1 MPKSTLLD
9 IAKRNGSDPAVGL
22 IDETIK
28 PHPEL
33 IYVPARTIKGTSYK
47 TLIRTS
53 LPTAGFRKAND
64 GVTASKSTYDNRRIE
79 TYILNPRWECDKAVA
94 DRKEDGPEIFI
105 FDEATGMLEASLQ
118 QVCTNFYYGR
128 DDDYGGDV
136 EGHPGLIDSY
146 DATNMVVDAGGTTGD
161 TGSSVWL
168 IRFGRK
174 HVNWVWGENGSMEV
188 EDPRIETITGENGGS
203 LTGYVQELLAYP
215 GLQVGSLKS
224 VVRIKKLTADSG
236 KGLTDD
242 VIYDALSKFPA
253 GQEPDL
259 ILCSKRSL
267 KQLRG
272 SRTATNGTGAPAPIP
287 ESIEGTQGPI
297 PIRPSE
303 AILDTE
309 ALTL

>member
-1 MPKSTLLD
+1 MARPTLLD
-9 IAKRNGSDPAVGL
+9 IAKRNGSDAAVGL
-22 IDETIK
+22 IDETTK
-28 PHPEL
+28 THPEL
-33 IYVPARTIKGTSYK
+33 LYVPARTIKGTNYK

-64 GVTASKSTYDNRRIE
+64 GVTASKSGYTNRLIE
-79 TYILNPRWECDKAVA
+79 TYILNPRWQVDKAVA
-94 DRKEDGPEIFI
+94 DRSEDGPEMFI
-105 FDEATGMLEASLQ
+105 FDEATGMLEAGLQ

-128 DDDYGGDV
+128 DSTYGGDV

-146 DATNMVVDAGGTTGD
+146 DSTNMVVDAGGTTAT
-161 TGSSVWL
+161 TGSSCWL
-168 IRFGRK
+168 IRFGTK
-174 HVNWVWGENGSMEV
+174 DVNWVWGENGSMEV
-188 EDPRIETITGENGGS
+188 DDPRIESIVGENGGS

-215 GLQVGSLKS
+215 GLQVGSLRS

-242 VIYDALSKFPA
+242 LLYQAMSKFPA
-253 GQEPDL
+253 GLEPHL

-267 KQLRG
+267 EQLRS
-272 SRTATNGTGAPAPIP
+272 SRTATNQTGAPAPIP
-287 ESIEGTQGPI
+287 ESIVGTQGPI
-297 PIRPSE
+297 PIKPSE